1 MTEMSYRNLVAADAA
16 AYRKLRLKALANDP
30 QAFGSDTDRES
41 AWPIE
46 QFAQRIDPKP
56 HQTTFGAFDARRLIG
71 SLGFLRNTLLKT
83 KHSASLFGLF
93 VDPAYRGR
101 DIAQALLHRAIA
113 KAQAMPGV
121 SQLELA
127 VNVENAAA
135 LHLYE
140 AAGFAPWGRRPD
152 ALRIGNTSF
161 DEFHM
166 ILDVS
171 SSH

>member
-1 MTEMSYRNLVAADAA
+1 MTEMSYRTLVGTDAA
-16 AYRKLRLKALANDP
+16 AYRKLRLKALADAP
-30 QAFGSDTDRES
+30 EAFSSDSEREN
-41 AWPIE
+41 AWPLE

-71 SLGFLRNTLLKT
+71 SLGFLRNTQAKT
-83 KHSASLFGLF
+83 QHSASLFGLF

-101 DIAQALLHRAIA
+101 DIAQELLRRAIA
-113 KAQAMPGV
+113 KAQTMPGV
-121 SQLELA
+121 SQLELS

-135 LHLYE
+135 LHIYE

-152 ALRIGNTSF
+152 ALRIGSASF

-171 SSH
+171 NTR

>member
-1 MTEMSYRNLVAADAA
+1 MTELSYRTLVATDAA
-16 AYRKLRLKALANDP
+16 AYRKLRLKALADAP
-30 QAFGSDTDRES
+30 EAFGSDLERES

-46 QFAQRIDPKP
+46 QFAQRIEPKP
-56 HQTTFGAFDARRLIG
+56 HQVTFGAFDASRLIG
-71 SLGFLRNTLLKT
+71 SLGFVRSTLAKT
-83 KHSASLFGLF
+83 QHSVSLVGLF

-101 DIAQALLHRAIA
+101 NIAQTLLKRALA

-127 VNVENAAA
+127 VNVENTTA
-135 LHLYE
+135 LHIYE

-152 ALRIGNTSF
+152 ALRVGASSF

-166 ILDVS
+166 ILDVQS
-171 SSH
+171 TR